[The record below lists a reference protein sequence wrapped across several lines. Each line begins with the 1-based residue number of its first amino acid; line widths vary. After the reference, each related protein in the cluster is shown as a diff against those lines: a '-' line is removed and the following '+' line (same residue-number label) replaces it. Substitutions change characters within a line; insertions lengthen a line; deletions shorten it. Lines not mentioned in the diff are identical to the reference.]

1 MKRFF
6 LISLI
11 FLIIATA
18 CNNNKKADSSGVNGD
33 STTIESPEA
42 KKMQNAAEDMEKK
55 KDELSKLKPLTMDEL
70 KALLPETL
78 MGSARTSFDVNS
90 SMGAGLGSA
99 EYSLT
104 DSTNVSLS
112 IYDCA
117 GSAGAGIY
125 SLQFLGMMNMQQ
137 ESDDEYTK
145 TVEFN
150 GANAFEHCDKTTND
164 CTFTYFAGGRYLV
177 TLEGRNVGADALKQA
192 ARALNIK

>member
-1 MKRFF
+1 MKRF
-6 LISLI
+6 LLLSLI

-78 MGSARTSFDVNS
+78 MGSARKNFDVNN
-90 SMGAGLGSA
+90 SMGAGLATA
-99 EYSLT
+99 EYDLS
-104 DSTNVSLS
+104 DSTIASLS

-192 ARALNIK
+192 AKALNIK

>member
-1 MKRFF
+1 MKRF
-6 LISLI
+6 LLLSLI

-177 TLEGRNVGADALKQA
+177 TLEGRNVGAEALKQA